1 MPRLQRGTRLAVAAV
16 AALSCTTLRPAF
28 MPLFGRGAWTAV
40 STTSYYRVAMQ
51 AGQEEEQQGG
61 VTQLMAKAHDGNAQE
76 VRQLLAEGYEVN
88 AQDNYGWTAL
98 RYAVRNNNYDATA
111 ALLEGGA
118 DPNIASHSGR
128 TPLMSAAGN
137 DLAQMVELLINDGGA
152 DIMQH
157 DDRGRTAYDIAS
169 RGGPLRNQAIRDLV
183 AEGQTPGMLTPKEM
197 EQYSKQVP
205 L

>member
-16 AALSCTTLRPAF
+16 AALSCATLKPAF
-28 MPLFGRGAWTAV
+28 MPLFGRGSWTAA
-40 STTSYYRVAMQ
+40 STSAYYRVTMQ

-61 VTQLMAKAHDGNAQE
+61 VTQLMAKAHDGDVE
-76 VRQLLAEGYEVN
+76 QLKQLMADGYNVN
-88 AQDNYGWTAL
+88 AQDAYGWTAL
-98 RYAVRNNNYDATA
+98 RYAVRNNQYDATA

-169 RGGPLRNQAIRDLV
+169 RGGHMRDQAIRDMV
-183 AEGQTPGMLTPKEM
+183 AEGQTPGMLTAKEM